1 MEINFIFEG
10 EEKPKKLT
18 RIERVMKLYN
28 QAITDRLQHKVKQA
42 EYLILQLK
50 KRSIEKAQKDL
61 QLMYINQSIKAKYL
75 NKTR

>member
-10 EEKPKKLT
+10 EEKPKKLN

-28 QAITDRLQHKVKQA
+28 QAIADRLQHKVMQGY
-42 EYLILQLK
+42 YLIQELK
-50 KRSIEKAQKDL
+50 KRSVEKAQRDI